1 MFDETYLNLVDAVQ
15 ARVVDKMG
23 DGMMARDW
31 ILICGVE
38 DPSKPDTG
46 VTRISIDKS
55 ARLTAYA
62 ANGLMNYS
70 IDMFHTYDEE
80 EDSGR

>member
-1 MFDETYLNLVDAVQ
+1 MFDETYLNLIDAVQ

-23 DGMMARDW
+23 EGMMARDW
-31 ILICGVE
+31 ILICGVDNPSATE
-38 DPSKPDTG
+38 DG
-46 VTRISIDKS
+46 VTRITIDKS

-70 IDMFHTYDEE
+70 IDMFHPYDEE
-80 EDSGR
+80 QN